1 MKKYIIFFV
10 TIINFISFSCFVFSY
25 EDCSI
30 ENSNYSADL
39 NWAYIRACN
48 NWLIVSKTI
57 NDSNLEERITRA
69 ELAKLMVLYNKV
81 ILSKTSILTWNIPYY
96 TDVNQGIWS
105 FFNYINL
112 AYNYQIM
119 WIYADGTPLKKFYP
133 YKFVTRG
140 EAATVLSR
148 VFFWNKYNT
157 WGVNFYSNHI
167 NRLKNEGILFNDD
180 PLYIETKWSIL
191 LMLYNSIKEPPIKWW
206 LWQTKNDKIILPS
219 GTIYSWEIIDWLPNW
234 FGTLQRNNWEFYSWL
249 FLNWKFFWYWEYYFI
264 DWDIYKWYWENNEFN
279 GSWTLYRNWT
289 IMTWI
294 FLNWTLLDN

>member
-191 LMLYNSIKEPPIKWW
+191 LMLYNSEPYKEIIENFILDCFWIE
-206 LWQTKNDKIILPS
+206 NFFDIESIILL
-219 GTIYSWEIIDWLPNW
+219 IEIFTNDIGKIMNLMVHEHYIEIELLWH
-234 FGTLQRNNWEFYSWL
+234 
-249 FLNWKFFWYWEYYFI
+249 EYF
-264 DWDIYKWYWENNEFN
+264 
-279 GSWTLYRNWT
+279 
-289 IMTWI
+289 
-294 FLNWTLLDN
+294 